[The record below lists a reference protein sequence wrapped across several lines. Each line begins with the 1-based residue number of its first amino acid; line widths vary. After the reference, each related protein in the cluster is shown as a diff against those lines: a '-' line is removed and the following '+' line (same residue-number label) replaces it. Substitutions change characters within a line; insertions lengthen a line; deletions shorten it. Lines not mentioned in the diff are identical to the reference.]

1 MTCLRG
7 HFDRLSDRAY
17 LLDRNELRSVRLLP
31 ESHHPLQIPHL
42 DCLKTG
48 RLRRRHLP
56 RSVGQSLPERREFS
70 HKRARRL
77 HLDALPGLDLGP
89 HLHAT
94 VTDVGVLVQRLVVV
108 VRLRRG
114 GSGFFETPT
123 EAQSPRQ
130 GIFELMRSNPESYC
144 EIWRADKDGR
154 FRIYKALKSEYA
166 GDAVYERLLRKEFEI
181 GYSLDHPNICEYY
194 GFVNIPPL
202 GNCIEMEWVDG
213 CSLDT
218 LLPRGAISK
227 TLASK
232 IINETCDA
240 LAYMHSKQIVH
251 RDLKPSNIMLTYN
264 GNNVK
269 LIDFGLSDSDSHSV
283 LKGSAG
289 TQVYASP
296 ELISGGN
303 VDYHTDIFSLGCV
316 IDRLSPAYAKVARK
330 CCQRDPSR
338 RYQSALEV
346 KEAIKHISRLP
357 LWLAVV
363 ALIAFVTLL
372 SIRPWTRHVLSGA
385 TDSLSKVVGTDSASV
400 IQTVDSGQMV
410 GIGSPSTDSTSDKD
424 NFRNPPESAKAAS
437 ATMKSSDSTKK
448 IVRKDESKSEKKE
461 PSPRQAKPQSDK
473 EAIDE
478 LFRQATELFDQ

>member
-1 MTCLRG
+1 M
-7 HFDRLSDRAY
+7 DEA
-17 LLDRNELRSVRLLP
+17 
-31 ESHHPLQIPHL
+31 
-42 DCLKTG
+42 
-48 RLRRRHLP
+48 
-56 RSVGQSLPERREFS
+56 
-70 HKRARRL
+70 
-77 HLDALPGLDLGP
+77 
-89 HLHAT
+89 
-94 VTDVGVLVQRLVVV
+94 
-108 VRLRRG
+108 
-114 GSGFFETPT
+114 SGFFETPT

-130 GIFELMRSNPESYC
+130 GMFELIRSNPESYC

-166 GDAVYERLLRKEFEI
+166 GDSVYERLLRKEFEI
-181 GYSLDHPNICEYY
+181 GYSLSHPNICEYY

-213 CSLDT
+213 CSLDI

-251 RDLKPSNIMLTYN
+251 RDLKPSNIMVTYN

-269 LIDFGLSDSDSHSV
+269 LIDFGLSDSDAHSV

-296 ELISGGN
+296 ELIAGGN

-330 CCQRDPSR
+330 CCQRDPSKR
-338 RYQSALEV
+338 FQSALEV
-346 KEAIKHISRLP
+346 KEAINHRSRMP
-357 LWLAVV
+357 LWPAMASAIAIVV
-363 ALIAFVTLL
+363 VL
-372 SIRPWTRHVLSGA
+372 SIRPGMRSGNNMA
-385 TDSLSKVVGTDSASV
+385 SGVTDSLSKAVGIDSASAV
-400 IQTVDSGQMV
+400 QTVDTGLMV
-410 GIGSPSTDSTSDKD
+410 GIDSTSSESTSDKD
-424 NFRNPPESAKAAS
+424 NIRNWSESVKVVS
-437 ATMKSSDSTKK
+437 APVKSSKPVKNT
-448 IVRKDESKSEKKE
+448 VRKDESKSAKKE
-461 PSPRQAKPQSDK
+461 PSTRHTKPQSDK